1 MRVRVR
7 QLRRG
12 ADAVSIPAPLGVPL
26 RPLTDTPLTD
36 NRPTEDPSTKDRPTD
51 SRLTEDRS
59 IEDRPFNGRAAD
71 GLPPQSRSIEDRAVE
86 DRPFKSHSA
95 GGLPVQSR
103 SIEDRAFKGQLV
115 EDRPIEGR
123 RSANRPSEG
132 ASIDDLLAGD
142 RSIGRRPAR
151 PVATWELKYR
161 RVVIASDLG
170 SILTVVALLGAFV
183 ANSATA
189 GDFPP
194 VLLAIATI
202 VTVLA
207 SLTACRAWSTAVLGQ
222 EAEEFRRLG
231 KAIVAAAVVL
241 AVVSLGLGLPGVRGW
256 IFLVVPAIA
265 VVAFPLRYILRQL
278 LHRRRRAGRC
288 LLPVLVAGS
297 VDTATDLIA
306 RTRREPH
313 NGWRVEA
320 VCVGGPCGS
329 IDGVPVVGQLDELAD
344 HVRRGGYRV
353 VAITPDPYWTPLR
366 LQRLAWQLEG
376 TSAEMVVAPVLM
388 EVAGPRVHVTGVL
401 GLPLLRVSSPTF
413 TGARRVVKE
422 IVDKIGALLLLTV
435 LAPVLITIA
444 AAIRLGDRGP
454 ALYRQQRVGKDG
466 KPFTILKFRTMV
478 VDADRR
484 RDTLLAGNEAA
495 GPLFKMRRDPRVTP
509 IGAVLRRFSID
520 ELPQLVN
527 VLRGTMSLVGPR
539 PPLPQEVE
547 AYGPDMLRRLLV
559 KPGLTGLWQVSGR
572 SDLPWD
578 EAVRLDLR
586 YVEDWSLALDA
597 LILWKTVRAV
607 VRGQGAY

>member
-1 MRVRVR
+1 LLPNRRDRGSDIVLADPGPPFKHGRGSSAVLHASNQLILGDGMRVRVR
-7 QLRRG
+7 QLRRVDAAG
-12 ADAVSIPAPLGVPL
+12 AVSIPAPLGFPP
-26 RPLTDTPLTD
+26 RPPVD
-36 NRPTEDPSTKDRPTD
+36 DRPT
-51 SRLTEDRS
+51 
-59 IEDRPFNGRAAD
+59 P
-71 GLPPQSRSIEDRAVE
+71 
-86 DRPFKSHSA
+86 
-95 GGLPVQSR
+95 
-103 SIEDRAFKGQLV
+103 
-115 EDRPIEGR
+115 
-123 RSANRPSEG
+123 
-132 ASIDDLLAGD
+132 
-142 RSIGRRPAR
+142 R
-151 PVATWELKYR
+151 PVATWEVKYR
-161 RVVIASDLG
+161 RVVMASDLG
-170 SILTVVALLGAFV
+170 SILVVVLVGSLVSNPANTGGYPPLLFAAASVVAV
-183 ANSATA
+183 
-189 GDFPP
+189 
-194 VLLAIATI
+194 I
-202 VTVLA
+202 A

-231 KAIVAAAVVL
+231 KAVVAAAVVL
-241 AVVSLGLGLPGVRGW
+241 AVVSLGLDVPGVRGW
-256 IFLVVPAIA
+256 VFLVMPTIGL
-265 VVAFPLRYILRQL
+265 VAFPLRYILRQL

-288 LLPVLVAGS
+288 LLPVMVAGS

-320 VCVGGPCGS
+320 VCASGTSKWFGPGD
-329 IDGVPVVGQLDELAD
+329 IEGVPVVGHLDELAD

-376 TSAEMVVAPVLM
+376 TPAEMVVAPVLM
-388 EVAGPRVHVTGVL
+388 EVAGPRVHMTGVL
-401 GLPLLRVSSPTF
+401 GLPLLRVSAPTF

-435 LAPVLITIA
+435 LSPALLGIA
-444 AAIRLGDRGP
+444 AAIRLSDRGP

-466 KPFTILKFRTMV
+466 KPFMILKFRTMV

-484 RDTLLAGNEAA
+484 RVTLLAGNEAA
-495 GPLFKMRRDPRVTP
+495 GPLFKMRRDPRVTAV
-509 IGAVLRRFSID
+509 GAVLRRFSID

-578 EAVRLDLR
+578 ESVRLDLR